1 MKFILMIFLMSGSW
15 GAYAVEAL
23 PQACKII
30 TVTGSTVTA
39 PALAPSSLVMI
50 NNVSEMDLWITHP
63 ISEPTA
69 GAGWSSR
76 LQSKHWSAL
85 ALKGKAFELG
95 CIESKPGH
103 EQQVPCAGVL
113 VVCQWSSGITFDDQ
127 HKQTGP
133 YWAGEN
139 MLLPDLLAHLTQR
152 GFKMPE
158 ASK

>member
-1 MKFILMIFLMSGSW
+1 MKFILMIFLMISSW
-15 GAYAVEAL
+15 EACAVEAL

-30 TVTGSTVTA
+30 TVTGPTVTV

-50 NNVSEMDLWITHP
+50 NNVSEMDLWVTHP

-76 LQSKHWSAL
+76 LQAKHWSAL

-113 VVCQWSSGITFDDQ
+113 VVCQWGGITSDDKS
-127 HKQTGP
+127 KQTGP

-139 MLLPDLLAHLTQR
+139 MLLPDLLAYLTQR